1 MAGQPEAA
9 RDILDKLNRK
19 QLKADDDQGVLEIT
33 QRHGQAKIAAD
44 IKDKQHFLWSR
55 PYR

>member
-19 QLKADDDQGVLEIT
+19 QLKADD
-33 QRHGQAKIAAD
+33 GQAKIAAV
-44 IKDKQHFLWSR
+44 IKVKQHFLRSR